1 MRIKEQETRLT
12 LQEYNDDD
20 DDDDDFTIFMK
31 PIMAVSSRNMQHAIN
46 KIPLYSQLVA
56 AFDSV
61 FIQFQLMF
69 LGKFVTHS

>member
-1 MRIKEQETRLT
+1 
-12 LQEYNDDD
+12 
-20 DDDDDFTIFMK
+20 
-31 PIMAVSSRNMQHAIN
+31 MAVSSRNMQHAIN
-46 KIPLYSQLVA
+46 KVPLYSKLVA